1 MEKEN
6 IPKPANL
13 KNPQAHHDFPQKFR
27 VDFLAAGIDIDNPK
41 YGRWV
46 EGSPEGN
53 HQRWTHEYNKI
64 WENFFDDHRGKEPK
78 ELKKLI
84 EAKRQELINDP
95 RFQ

>member
-6 IPKPANL
+6 ITKPANL

-27 VDFLAAGIDIDNPK
+27 DKFLAAGIDIDDPQ

-53 HQRWTHEYNKI
+53 HQRWTREYNDI
-64 WENFFDDHRGKEPK
+64 WENFFKDNKDIPPK
-78 ELKKLI
+78 ELKELI
-84 EAKRQELINDP
+84 KAKRQELIKDP